1 MKEMII
7 SSLVDVEFWATTVLG
22 QWLCTSVGSSK
33 THTPFS
39 ICYFEVASGSILF
52 YISTTVS
59 LFPSFNRSLLVLCVC
74 VCVCAEP
81 VEKLWWL
88 NLFLPPSPP
97 TFLVRTVPFVLC
109 PYCWSNQPSC
119 FSLRPPPY
127 VCTVIT
133 LRYTTRQFNNAR
145 TRHKCTGTLF
155 LWYFYWV

>member
-74 VCVCAEP
+74 VCGAGGKVMMIELIPAPFATHFSCTHSPVCFVSLLLIQPTLLFSFAATP
-81 VEKLWWL
+81 VC
-88 NLFLPPSPP
+88 
-97 TFLVRTVPFVLC
+97 VYRHYATV
-109 PYCWSNQPSC
+109 
-119 FSLRPPPY
+119 
-127 VCTVIT
+127 
-133 LRYTTRQFNNAR
+133 YTTRQFNNAR
-145 TRHKCTGTLF
+145 TRHKCTGTLL